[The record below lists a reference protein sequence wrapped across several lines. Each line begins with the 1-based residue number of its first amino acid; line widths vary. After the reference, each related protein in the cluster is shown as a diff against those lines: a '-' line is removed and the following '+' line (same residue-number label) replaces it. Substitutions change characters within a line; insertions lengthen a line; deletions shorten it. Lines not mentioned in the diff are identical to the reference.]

1 MNKNAIKKFAIDA
14 RNKLIASVT
23 DKAGMLGITPD
34 NCSEAITKGADFE
47 VYKTAAG
54 TEVTLNKKQCEQRR
68 KLVDQI
74 HARGFEAVVEE
85 VAYTWFNRICA
96 IRFMEVNDYMY
107 PVRVRVLSSEKEG
120 KNEPDVVTM
129 APEIDW
135 DFTDKEREE
144 IIDAKMNNRLDDL
157 FRMLFIKQCNL
168 LHEVLPGLFEETEDY
183 TEMLLNISF
192 TNEADVIRMLVDGID
207 EKDFNIT
214 TVDEDGKAAG
224 QVEIIGWLY
233 QYYNTEPKNK
243 AFAKKAK
250 ITKEEIPAVT
260 QLFTPDWIVRYMVE
274 NSLGRMWLEGHPD
287 EELKSKWKYYLD
299 EAEQEE
305 SVQHELNKIKAEYAT
320 LKPEDIKLIDPCMGS
335 GHILVYAF
343 DVFMQIY
350 ENAGWSQRD
359 AAQSIIQNNIYG
371 LDIDDRAAQ
380 LSYFAV
386 LMKARQYDRR
396 ILTRGIEPNVYAVQ
410 ESNGINRGQLKYFGV
425 GLVEEEKNASLMQ
438 IEGLLNILNDAKEY
452 GSLLNVEDYDWE
464 LLEKFVENTD
474 TESQISFE
482 TYGLDETAEQL
493 KRLIRIG
500 KVMAQKYEIVATNP
514 PYAGTSNLSAKV
526 NNFVKKNY
534 PDSKADLFAVFIER
548 CGEMLKKNGYQ
559 AMITQHAWMFLSSF
573 EKLRVK
579 LQQQT
584 IVNMAHLGARAFE
597 EIGGEVVQTVSFVM
611 LKRGENRYKGVYCRL
626 LEPTTQKGKE
636 EMFLKGENQYEAI
649 QDHFG
654 KIPGGPVAYWIS
666 DTIRSIFEKFKRLD
680 EIATPKRGM
689 CTCGNELFYRFWH
702 EISYIEFC
710 DPLFCRDHDGW
721 VPLNK
726 GGEYRKWYGNL
737 WEVVDWK
744 NNAERLRQY
753 PTAQIKNEEFYFRPA
768 ITWSS
773 LTTGNLSFRYTG
785 DGFIFD
791 QASNGV
797 FPEGDKYYY
806 YIAFLNS
813 KITVLLLNIINPSM
827 NVLVGDIASLPIIFD
842 NDYKETIDMLV
853 ESSIEICKIDWN
865 SYEISWDFCKHPL
878 MPQREEEGIT
888 IFAGMKIGEE
898 KWIKKLYD
906 GEVCF
911 SPVGDFIVEGE
922 TTGNNEQGDKYEGVF
937 ARLKK
942 DNPLIRKMN
951 ETLGDDLEKIL
962 DGDYVLLRRKSC
974 KEVPVLCLYGM
985 YKEDAEEI
993 ERKMLKDGT
1002 VQSTLQFQLSN
1013 KMYDEFLNADLTND
1027 EKIEPWSMGMSLGHF
1042 QIAIEKELDKRGI
1055 QHKAVKIN
1063 YDLSDTE
1070 EFFIEPTN
1078 NYDEL
1083 AHKSDRLN
1091 YQKEIRWILPNMHQ
1105 MDKLVLPYTPLSKES
1120 VGIAKGKIVF
1130 KVDVAGHVKE
1140 SVSVASCFN
1149 RWQKNCNEQFEKLKQ
1164 NEEELNRIFINIYGL
1179 QEELTP
1185 EVEDKDITVRKAD
1198 LSRDIRSLVSY
1209 AVGCMLGRYS
1219 LDEEGLVYAGGD
1231 WDNSRYKI
1239 FLPDEDNCIPITDE
1253 EYFSDDIVGRFVEFV
1268 KIVYGADTLEEN
1280 LDFIANALGNKGNT
1294 SREVIRNYFLKD
1306 FYADHLKVY
1315 QKRPI
1320 YWLFD
1325 SGKQNGFKA
1334 LIYMHR
1340 YDADTVGRV
1349 RTDYLHK
1356 AQKYVETAMQSA
1368 QYTIDNAT
1376 SASEKSKATKAVT
1389 KYTKQLSEMKIYDE
1403 AIAHVANQRIEIDL
1417 DDGVKVN
1424 YAKFQGVEVSQE
1436 GKKSL
1441 KVDLMAKI

>member
-107 PVRVRVLSSEKEG
+107 PARVRVLSSEKKSTVSG
-120 KNEPDVVTM
+120 LVKNEPDVVTM
-129 APEIDW
+129 APDIDW

-243 AFAKKAK
+243 AFAKKCK
-250 ITKEEIPAVT
+250 ITKEEVPAVT

-274 NSLGRMWLEGHPD
+274 NSLGRMWIEGHSD
-287 EELKSKWKYYLD
+287 DELKSKWKYYLD
-299 EAEQEE
+299 EAKQEE
-305 SVQHELNKIKAEYAT
+305 SVQLELNKIKAEYAT

-410 ESNGINRGQLKYFGV
+410 ESNGINRDQLKYFGT
-425 GLVEEEKNASLMQ
+425 GLTDTEKNTAVSQM
-438 IEGLLNILNDAKEY
+438 EGLLNTLNDAKEY
-452 GSLLNVEDYDWE
+452 GSLVNVEDFDWE
-464 LLEKFVENTD
+464 LLEKFAENTD
-474 TESQISFE
+474 IESQISFH

-493 KRLIRIG
+493 RRLTRIG
-500 KVMAQKYEIVATNP
+500 KVMAQKYEVVVTNP

-559 AMITQHAWMFLSSF
+559 AMITMHSWMFLSSF

-597 EIGGEVVQTVSFVM
+597 EIGGEVVQTTSFV
-611 LKRGENRYKGVYCRL
+611 LSKKHEDKYVGIYCRL
-626 LEPTTQKGKE
+626 VEPNNQAEKE
-636 EMFLKGENQYEAI
+636 NSFIRKEKIYRAKQNDFK
-649 QDHFG
+649 
-654 KIPGGPVAYWIS
+654 KIPGSPVAYWVNEKVYHVFENGVRFKTIGDTRQGMATS
-666 DTIRSIFEKFKRLD
+666 DVNRFTRLWYEVD
-680 EIATPKRGM
+680 CCNIGWNYSKLDSTEDGVHTWYP
-689 CTCGNELFYRFWH
+689 
-702 EISYIEFC
+702 YI
-710 DPLFCRDHDGW
+710 
-721 VPLNK
+721 K
-726 GGEYRKWYGNL
+726 GGTFRKWYGNEDYL
-737 WEVVDWK
+737 VNWKFNGKEVK
-744 NNAERLRQY
+744 EYAAKLYKSYSR
-753 PTAQIKNEEFYFRPA
+753 TIKNISEYLKPC
-768 ITWSS
+768 ISWGMV
-773 LTTGNLSFRYTG
+773 TTNNLSVRYYPAG
-785 DGFIFD
+785 HIFD
-791 QASNGV
+791 IAGCCCFSNDEVRLYLLG
-797 FPEGDKYYY
+797 
-806 YIAFLNS
+806 FLNS
-813 KITVLLLNIINPSM
+813 CIANTFCKILNPTINM
-827 NVLVGDIASLPIIFD
+827 NVGDIGNLPLIVSKT
-842 NDYKETIDMLV
+842 YKEKVDFLV
-853 ESSIEICKIDWN
+853 ERCIELAKLDWN
-865 SYEISWDFCKHPL
+865 SFETSWDFKCHPL
-878 MPQREEEGIT
+878 ISVISQNR
-888 IFAGMKIGEE
+888 
-898 KWIKKLYD
+898 
-906 GEVCF
+906 
-911 SPVGDFIVEGE
+911 
-922 TTGNNEQGDKYEGVF
+922 
-937 ARLKK
+937 
-942 DNPLIRKMN
+942 
-951 ETLGDDLEKIL
+951 TLF
-962 DGDYVLLRRKSC
+962 
-974 KEVPVLCLYGM
+974 
-985 YKEDAEEI
+985 EDTSDI
-993 ERKMLKDGT
+993 
-1002 VQSTLQFQLSN
+1002 
-1013 KMYDEFLNADLTND
+1013 
-1027 EKIEPWSMGMSLGHF
+1027 
-1042 QIAIEKELDKRGI
+1042 
-1055 QHKAVKIN
+1055 
-1063 YDLSDTE
+1063 DLSE
-1070 EFFIEPTN
+1070 CYICWENE
-1078 NYDEL
+1078 
-1083 AHKSDRLN
+1083 
-1091 YQKEIRWILPNMHQ
+1091 
-1105 MDKLVLPYTPLSKES
+1105 
-1120 VGIAKGKIVF
+1120 
-1130 KVDVAGHVKE
+1130 
-1140 SVSVASCFN
+1140 
-1149 RWQKNCNEQFEKLKQ
+1149 CNERFNQLKA
-1164 NEEELNRIFINIYGL
+1164 NEEDLNSIFIDIYGL
-1179 QEELTP
+1179 QDELTP
-1185 EVEDKDITVRKAD
+1185 EVEDKDVTVCKAD
-1198 LSRDIRSLVSY
+1198 LQRDIKSQISY
-1209 AVGCMLGRYS
+1209 AVGCMFGRYS
-1219 LDEEGLVYAGGD
+1219 LNKEGLGYAGGE
-1231 WDNSRYKI
+1231 WDESIYST
-1239 FLPDEDNCIPITDE
+1239 FAPDRDNIIPICDE
-1253 EYFSDDIVGRFVEFV
+1253 EYFSDDIVSRFCEWV
-1268 KIVYGADTLEEN
+1268 KIVYGEKSLETN
-1280 LDFIANALGNKGNT
+1280 LDFIAKALGNKGNT
-1294 SREVIRNYFLKD
+1294 SREVIRNYFLNDFFKD
-1306 FYADHLKVY
+1306 HCNTYSVTGSG
-1315 QKRPI
+1315 KRPI

-1340 YDADTVGRV
+1340 YDEDTVGRV

-1376 SASEKSKATKAVT
+1376 SVSEKSKATKAVT
-1389 KYTKQLSEMKIYDE
+1389 KYTKQLAEMKIYDE
-1403 AIAHVANQRIEIDL
+1403 AIAHVANQRIKIDL

-1424 YAKFQGVEVSQE
+1424 YAKFQGVEVAQE
-1436 GKKSL
+1436 GKKAL
-1441 KVDLMAKI
+1441 KIDLLAKI

>member
-1 MNKNAIKKFAIDA
+1 MNKNSIKKFAIDA

-34 NCSEAITKGADFE
+34 NCSEAITKSADFE

-120 KNEPDVVTM
+120 KNEPDMVTM
-129 APEIDW
+129 APDIDW

-168 LHEVLPGLFEETEDY
+168 LHEVLPGLLEETEDY

-192 TNEADVIRMLVDGID
+192 TNEDDVIRMLIDGID

-243 AFAKKAK
+243 AFAKKGK
-250 ITKEEIPAVT
+250 ITKEEVPAVT

-274 NSLGRMWLEGHPD
+274 NSLGRMWVEGHPD
-287 EELKSKWKYYLD
+287 DELKSKWKYYLD

-305 SVQHELNKIKAEYAT
+305 SVQQELNKIKTEYAT

-410 ESNGINRGQLKYFGV
+410 ESNGINRGQLKYFGA
-425 GLVEEEKNASLMQ
+425 GLVDVEKNVAVSQM
-438 IEGLLNILNDAKEY
+438 EGLLNTLNDAKEY

-474 TESQISFE
+474 TESQISFD
-482 TYGLDETAEQL
+482 TYGLDETAEQMN
-493 KRLIRIG
+493 RLIKIG
-500 KVMAQKYEIVATNP
+500 KVMAQKYEVVATNP

-559 AMITQHAWMFLSSF
+559 AMITQHSWMFIGSF
-573 EKLRVK
+573 ERLRNKMLNCTLISMV
-579 LQQQT
+579 
-584 IVNMAHLGARAFE
+584 HLGIKAFE
-597 EIGGEVVQTVSFVM
+597 EIGNDVVQTCSFIYQKNKSNNYFTNFVR
-611 LKRGENRYKGVYCRL
+611 LVEFKSYSEKEKEFFNNHNRMNSKCVR
-626 LEPTTQKGKE
+626 
-636 EMFLKGENQYEAI
+636 
-649 QDHFG
+649 FG
-654 KIPGGPVAYWIS
+654 NIPGVPYAYYVS
-666 DTIRSIFEKFKRLD
+666 DSFIDNFQNAKYIEDYGKLTGSQNITGDNEKYLRLFW
-680 EIATPKRGM
+680 EVEKEKV
-689 CTCGNELFYRFWH
+689 GNEWRLYA
-702 EISYIEFC
+702 
-710 DPLFCRDHDGW
+710 
-721 VPLNK
+721 K
-726 GGEYRKWYGNL
+726 GGDYRQYYGNL
-737 WEVVDWK
+737 SYVVNWSEQARK
-744 NNAERLRQY
+744 FYTTNKTSNLLA
-753 PTAQIKNEEFYFRPA
+753 EEF
-768 ITWSS
+768 W
-773 LTTGNLSFRYTG
+773 
-785 DGFIFD
+785 
-791 QASNGV
+791 
-797 FPEGDKYYY
+797 
-806 YIAFLNS
+806 
-813 KITVLLLNIINPSM
+813 
-827 NVLVGDIASLPIIFD
+827 
-842 NDYKETIDMLV
+842 YK
-853 ESSIEICKIDWN
+853 
-865 SYEISWDFCKHPL
+865 
-878 MPQREEEGIT
+878 EGIT
-888 IFAGMKIGEE
+888 YSAITSRGTGFRYLPKGCIFDKGGPSINLSSKKDEVLALLNSNVAKYYFGVFNPSINLQIKDVKSFPIILPELEE
-898 KWIKKLYD
+898 IKKLANENIDCCKRDWDSY
-906 GEVCF
+906 
-911 SPVGDFIVEGE
+911 E
-922 TTGNNEQGDKYEGVF
+922 TSWDYKIHPLVKNTLSKALPEKF
-937 ARLKK
+937 AEWEKEC
-942 DNPLIRKMN
+942 DNRIKTLITN
-951 ETLGDDLEKIL
+951 ET
-962 DGDYVLLRRKSC
+962 
-974 KEVPVLCLYGM
+974 
-985 YKEDAEEI
+985 
-993 ERKMLKDGT
+993 
-1002 VQSTLQFQLSN
+1002 
-1013 KMYDEFLNADLTND
+1013 
-1027 EKIEPWSMGMSLGHF
+1027 
-1042 QIAIEKELDKRGI
+1042 
-1055 QHKAVKIN
+1055 
-1063 YDLSDTE
+1063 
-1070 EFFIEPTN
+1070 
-1078 NYDEL
+1078 
-1083 AHKSDRLN
+1083 
-1091 YQKEIRWILPNMHQ
+1091 
-1105 MDKLVLPYTPLSKES
+1105 
-1120 VGIAKGKIVF
+1120 
-1130 KVDVAGHVKE
+1130 
-1140 SVSVASCFN
+1140 
-1149 RWQKNCNEQFEKLKQ
+1149 
-1164 NEEELNRIFINIYGL
+1164 ELNKIFINAYGL
-1179 QEELTP
+1179 ENEVTPDVEERD
-1185 EVEDKDITVRKAD
+1185 VTVRKAD
-1198 LSRDIRSLVSY
+1198 LQRDIKSLVSY
-1209 AVGCMLGRYS
+1209 AVGCMFGRYS
-1219 LDEEGLVYAGGD
+1219 LDEEGLVLAGKPFESHFFEASAPVCGTGFAGAPGASVPIGEFYYKTD
-1231 WDNSRYKI
+1231 DGVKKCTYNPDKDNI
-1239 FLPDEDNCIPITDE
+1239 IPISDE
-1253 EYFSDDIVGRFVEFV
+1253 EYFSDDIVSRFCEWV
-1268 KIVYGADTLEEN
+1268 KIVYGEKSLETN
-1280 LDFIANALGNKGNT
+1280 LDFIAKALGNKGNT
-1294 SREVIRNYFLKD
+1294 SREVIRNYFLNDFFKD
-1306 FYADHLKVY
+1306 HCNTYSVTGSG
-1315 QKRPI
+1315 KRPI

-1389 KYTKQLSEMKIYDE
+1389 KYTKQLAEMKIYDE

-1424 YAKFQGVEVSQE
+1424 YAKFQGVEVAQE
-1436 GKKSL
+1436 GKKAL
-1441 KVDLMAKI
+1441 KVDLLAKIK

>member
-34 NCSEAITKGADFE
+34 NCSEAITKGADFGE
-47 VYKTAAG
+47 YKTAAG
-54 TEVTLNKKQCEQRR
+54 TEGTLNKKQCEQRR

-243 AFAKKAK
+243 AFAKKCK
-250 ITKEEIPAVT
+250 ITKEEVPAVT

-274 NSLGRMWLEGHPD
+274 NSLGRMWIEGHSD
-287 EELKSKWKYYLD
+287 DELKSKWKYYLD
-299 EAEQEE
+299 EAKQEE
-305 SVQHELNKIKAEYAT
+305 SVQLELNKIKAEYAT

-410 ESNGINRGQLKYFGV
+410 ESNGINRDQLKYFGT
-425 GLVEEEKNASLMQ
+425 GLTDTEKNTAVSQM
-438 IEGLLNILNDAKEY
+438 EGLLNTLNDAKEY
-452 GSLLNVEDYDWE
+452 GSLVNVEDFDWE
-464 LLEKFVENTD
+464 LLEKFAENTD
-474 TESQISFE
+474 IESQISFH

-493 KRLIRIG
+493 RRLTRIG
-500 KVMAQKYEIVATNP
+500 KVMAQKYEVVVTNP

-559 AMITQHAWMFLSSF
+559 AMITMHSWMFLSSF

-597 EIGGEVVQTVSFVM
+597 EIGGEVVQTTSFV
-611 LKRGENRYKGVYCRL
+611 LSKKHEDKYVGIYCRL
-626 LEPTTQKGKE
+626 VEPNNQAEKE
-636 EMFLKGENQYEAI
+636 NSFIRKEKIYRAKQNDFK
-649 QDHFG
+649 
-654 KIPGGPVAYWIS
+654 KIPGSPVAYWVNEKVYHVFENGVRFKTIGDTRQGMATS
-666 DTIRSIFEKFKRLD
+666 DVNRFTRLWYEVD
-680 EIATPKRGM
+680 CCNIGWNYSKLDSTEDGVHTWYP
-689 CTCGNELFYRFWH
+689 
-702 EISYIEFC
+702 YI
-710 DPLFCRDHDGW
+710 
-721 VPLNK
+721 K
-726 GGEYRKWYGNL
+726 GGTFRKWYGNEDYL
-737 WEVVDWK
+737 VNWKFNGKEVK
-744 NNAERLRQY
+744 EYAAKLYKSYSR
-753 PTAQIKNEEFYFRPA
+753 TIKNISEYLKPC
-768 ITWSS
+768 ISWGMV
-773 LTTGNLSFRYTG
+773 TTNNLSVRYYPAG
-785 DGFIFD
+785 HIFD
-791 QASNGV
+791 IAGCCCFSNDEVRLYLLG
-797 FPEGDKYYY
+797 
-806 YIAFLNS
+806 FLNS
-813 KITVLLLNIINPSM
+813 CIANTFCKILNPTINM
-827 NVLVGDIASLPIIFD
+827 NVGDIGNLPLIVSKT
-842 NDYKETIDMLV
+842 YKEKVDFLV
-853 ESSIEICKIDWN
+853 ERCIELAKLDWN
-865 SYEISWDFCKHPL
+865 SFETSWDFKCHPL
-878 MPQREEEGIT
+878 ISVISQNR
-888 IFAGMKIGEE
+888 
-898 KWIKKLYD
+898 
-906 GEVCF
+906 
-911 SPVGDFIVEGE
+911 
-922 TTGNNEQGDKYEGVF
+922 
-937 ARLKK
+937 
-942 DNPLIRKMN
+942 
-951 ETLGDDLEKIL
+951 TLF
-962 DGDYVLLRRKSC
+962 
-974 KEVPVLCLYGM
+974 
-985 YKEDAEEI
+985 EDTSDI
-993 ERKMLKDGT
+993 
-1002 VQSTLQFQLSN
+1002 
-1013 KMYDEFLNADLTND
+1013 
-1027 EKIEPWSMGMSLGHF
+1027 
-1042 QIAIEKELDKRGI
+1042 
-1055 QHKAVKIN
+1055 
-1063 YDLSDTE
+1063 DLSE
-1070 EFFIEPTN
+1070 CYICWENE
-1078 NYDEL
+1078 
-1083 AHKSDRLN
+1083 
-1091 YQKEIRWILPNMHQ
+1091 
-1105 MDKLVLPYTPLSKES
+1105 
-1120 VGIAKGKIVF
+1120 
-1130 KVDVAGHVKE
+1130 
-1140 SVSVASCFN
+1140 
-1149 RWQKNCNEQFEKLKQ
+1149 CNERFNQLKA
-1164 NEEELNRIFINIYGL
+1164 NEEDLNSIFIDIYGL
-1179 QEELTP
+1179 QDELTP
-1185 EVEDKDITVRKAD
+1185 EVEDKDVTVCKAD
-1198 LSRDIRSLVSY
+1198 LQRDIKSQISY
-1209 AVGCMLGRYS
+1209 AVGCMFGRYS
-1219 LDEEGLVYAGGD
+1219 LNKEGLGYAGGE
-1231 WDNSRYKI
+1231 WDESIYST
-1239 FLPDEDNCIPITDE
+1239 FAPDRDNIIPICDE
-1253 EYFSDDIVGRFVEFV
+1253 EYFSDDIVSRFCEWV
-1268 KIVYGADTLEEN
+1268 KIVYGEKSLETN
-1280 LDFIANALGNKGNT
+1280 LDFIAKALGNKGNT
-1294 SREVIRNYFLKD
+1294 SREVIRNYFLNDFFKD
-1306 FYADHLKVY
+1306 HCNTYSVTGSG
-1315 QKRPI
+1315 KRPI

-1340 YDADTVGRV
+1340 YDEDTVGRV

-1376 SASEKSKATKAVT
+1376 SVSEKSKATKAVT
-1389 KYTKQLSEMKIYDE
+1389 KYTKQLAEMKIYDE
-1403 AIAHVANQRIEIDL
+1403 AIAHVANQRIKIDL

-1424 YAKFQGVEVSQE
+1424 YAKFQGVEVAQE
-1436 GKKSL
+1436 GKKAL
-1441 KVDLMAKI
+1441 KIDLLAKI

>member
-129 APEIDW
+129 APDIDW

-192 TNEADVIRMLVDGID
+192 TNEDDVIRMLVDGID

-214 TVDEDGKAAG
+214 TVDEDGKVAG

-243 AFAKKAK
+243 AFAKKTK

-274 NSLGRMWLEGHPD
+274 NSLGRIWVEGHPD
-287 EELKSKWKYYLD
+287 DELKSKWKYYLD
-299 EAEQEE
+299 EAKQEE
-305 SVQHELNKIKAEYAT
+305 SVQQELNNIKAEYAT

-410 ESNGINRGQLKYFGV
+410 ESNGINRGQLKYFGA
-425 GLVEEEKNASLMQ
+425 GLTEEEKKTALMQ
-438 IEGLLNILNDAKEY
+438 MEGLLNTLNDEKEY
-452 GSLLNVEDYDWE
+452 GSLLNVEDYDWG

-474 TESQISFE
+474 TESQISFD
-482 TYGLDETAEQL
+482 TFGLDETAEQL
-493 KRLIRIG
+493 KQLIKIG
-500 KVMAQKYEIVATNP
+500 KVMAQKYEVVATNP
-514 PYAGTSNLSAKV
+514 PYMASSGMSVKLSNYLKEYFFA
-526 NNFVKKNY
+526 
-534 PDSKADLFAVFIER
+534 SKGDLFSVFIEKS
-548 CGEMLKKNGYQ
+548 LKITKKNSY
-559 AMITQHAWMFLSSF
+559 AALITQQSWMFLSSF
-573 EKLRVK
+573 EKLREN
-579 LQQQT
+579 LSN
-584 IVNMAHLGARAFE
+584 IDFCSILHLGAHAFE
-597 EIGGEVVQTVSFVM
+597 ELSGEVVQTVAFVM
-611 LKRGENRYKGVYCRL
+611 RKSRILDSVTICDRLVNIDNCKKKEQVYLNGRNRILSKKSDFEL
-626 LEPTTQKGKE
+626 
-636 EMFLKGENQYEAI
+636 
-649 QDHFG
+649 
-654 KIPGGPVAYWIS
+654 IPAKPYAYWIS
-666 DTIRSIFEKFKRLD
+666 EKTLDNFKSEKLENLA
-680 EIATPKRGM
+680 EIVSGM
-689 CTCGNELFYRFWH
+689 TTGNNEVYLKVWNELN
-702 EISYIEFC
+702 IESIAF
-710 DPLFCRDHDGW
+710 DEMDINNIDLQKTKWIPYH
-721 VPLNK
+721 K
-726 GGEYRKWYGNL
+726 GGGMRKWYGNQDY
-737 WEVVDWK
+737 VVNWS
-744 NNAERLRQY
+744 RSS
-753 PTAQIKNEEFYFRPA
+753 EFNRAKTTMTHVYLKPC
-768 ITWSS
+768 ITWSDISGNSFAGRYCKGGFMFDVKGSCAFSS
-773 LTTGNLSFRYTG
+773 LENLQLLIG
-785 DGFIFD
+785 IF
-791 QASNGV
+791 
-797 FPEGDKYYY
+797 
-806 YIAFLNS
+806 NS
-813 KITVLLLNIINPSM
+813 KITPVYVAALNPTTTTQ
-827 NVLVGDIASLPIIFD
+827 VGDLKRIPYIEPSEQDKVLIRKLVMKCVNLSKSEWDSF
-842 NDYKETIDMLV
+842 ET
-853 ESSIEICKIDWN
+853 
-865 SYEISWDFCKHPL
+865 SWDFKRHPL
-878 MPQREEEGIT
+878 ISVISQNRT
-888 IFAGMKIGEE
+888 VF
-898 KWIKKLYD
+898 D
-906 GEVCF
+906 N
-911 SPVGDFIVEGE
+911 
-922 TTGNNEQGDKYEGVF
+922 TTDIDLAECYTCWENE
-937 ARLKK
+937 
-942 DNPLIRKMN
+942 
-951 ETLGDDLEKIL
+951 
-962 DGDYVLLRRKSC
+962 
-974 KEVPVLCLYGM
+974 
-985 YKEDAEEI
+985 
-993 ERKMLKDGT
+993 
-1002 VQSTLQFQLSN
+1002 
-1013 KMYDEFLNADLTND
+1013 
-1027 EKIEPWSMGMSLGHF
+1027 
-1042 QIAIEKELDKRGI
+1042 
-1055 QHKAVKIN
+1055 
-1063 YDLSDTE
+1063 
-1070 EFFIEPTN
+1070 
-1078 NYDEL
+1078 
-1083 AHKSDRLN
+1083 
-1091 YQKEIRWILPNMHQ
+1091 
-1105 MDKLVLPYTPLSKES
+1105 
-1120 VGIAKGKIVF
+1120 
-1130 KVDVAGHVKE
+1130 
-1140 SVSVASCFN
+1140 
-1149 RWQKNCNEQFEKLKQ
+1149 CNERFNQLKA
-1164 NEEELNRIFINIYGL
+1164 NEEELNRIIINIYGL
-1179 QEELTP
+1179 QDELTP
-1185 EVEDKDITVRKAD
+1185 EEDDKDITVRKAD
-1198 LSRDIRSLVSY
+1198 LQREIKSLISY
-1209 AVGCMLGRYS
+1209 AVGCMFGRYS
-1219 LDEEGLVYAGGD
+1219 LNKEGLVYAGGE
-1231 WDNSRYKI
+1231 WDESVYST
-1239 FLPDEDNCIPITDE
+1239 FAPDRDNIIPICDE
-1253 EYFSDDIVGRFVEFV
+1253 EYFSDDIVTRFCEWV
-1268 KIVYGADTLEEN
+1268 KIVYGEKSLETN
-1280 LDFIANALGNKGNT
+1280 LDFIAKALGNKGNT
-1294 SREVIRNYFLKD
+1294 SREVIRNYFLNDFFKD
-1306 FYADHLKVY
+1306 HCNTYSVTGSG
-1315 QKRPI
+1315 KRPI

-1389 KYTKQLSEMKIYDE
+1389 KYTKQLAEMRIYDE

-1424 YAKFQGVEVSQE
+1424 YAKFQGVEVAQE
-1436 GKKSL
+1436 GKKAL
-1441 KVDLMAKI
+1441 KVDLLAKI

>member
-1 MNKNAIKKFAIDA
+1 MNKNAIKKFAIDT

-23 DKAGMLGITPD
+23 DKAAMLGITSD

-192 TNEADVIRMLVDGID
+192 TNEDDVIRMLVDGID

-243 AFAKKAK
+243 AFAKKTK
-250 ITKEEIPAVT
+250 ITKEEVPAVT

-274 NSLGRMWLEGHPD
+274 NSLGRMWVEGHPD
-287 EELKSKWKYYLD
+287 DELKSKWKYYLD

-305 SVQHELNKIKAEYAT
+305 SVQQELNKIKAEYAT

-410 ESNGINRGQLKYFGV
+410 ESNGINRGQLKYFGA
-425 GLVEEEKNASLMQ
+425 GLTDAEKNAAVSQM
-438 IEGLLNILNDAKEY
+438 EGLLNTLNDAKEY

-474 TESQISFE
+474 TESQISFD
-482 TYGLDETAEQL
+482 TYGLDETAEQV
-493 KRLIRIG
+493 KQLIKIG

-559 AMITQHAWMFLSSF
+559 AMITMHSWMFLSSF
-573 EKLRVK
+573 EKLRLK
-579 LQQQT
+579 LQAKSVVT
-584 IVNMAHLGARAFE
+584 MAHLGTRAFD
-597 EIGGEVVQTVSFVM
+597 EIGGEVVQTTSFIM
-611 LKRGENRYKGVYCRL
+611 LNCNIPMFNGIYLRL
-626 LEPTTQKGKE
+626 IEPITQNGKE
-636 EMFLKGENQYEAI
+636 EMFLSKRNRFYAKKTA
-649 QDHFG
+649 FL
-654 KIPGGPVAYWIS
+654 KIPSSPVAYWLNNKWFKL
-666 DTIRSIFEKFKRLD
+666 FEKGQRLETKAEIINGLFTCNNDYFLKLWYEVNGNCVFWQCNSID
-680 EIATPKRGM
+680 ESKQSNKKWYP
-689 CTCGNELFYRFWH
+689 Y
-702 EISYIEFC
+702 
-710 DPLFCRDHDGW
+710 
-721 VPLNK
+721 NK
-726 GGEYRKWYGNL
+726 GGTYRKWYGNREYVVNFYKGGE
-737 WEVVDWK
+737 EVSQF
-744 NNAERLRQY
+744 R
-753 PTAQIKNEEFYFRPA
+753 IKRGQAAVMPGYNKYFNEGFTYSDVTSGDFSA
-768 ITWSS
+768 
-773 LTTGNLSFRYTG
+773 RYVEG
-785 DGFIFD
+785 GFIFD
-791 QASNGV
+791 LAGSMIFSNTN
-797 FPEGDKYYY
+797 ENKYYLLG
-806 YIAFLNS
+806 ILNS
-813 KITVLLLNIINPSM
+813 KVCNEVLKIINPTIHYQAG
-827 NVLVGDIASLPIIFD
+827 NLRNLPILEILENNKEKEIIPKLVYD
-842 NDYKETIDMLV
+842 N
-853 ESSIEICKIDWN
+853 IEISKNDWD
-865 SYEISWDFCKHPL
+865 SFETSWDFKRHPL
-878 MPQREEEGIT
+878 ISVISRNRAV
-888 IFAGMKIGEE
+888 F
-898 KWIKKLYD
+898 D
-906 GEVCF
+906 
-911 SPVGDFIVEGE
+911 D
-922 TTGNNEQGDKYEGVF
+922 TTDIDLAECYNCWENE
-937 ARLKK
+937 
-942 DNPLIRKMN
+942 
-951 ETLGDDLEKIL
+951 
-962 DGDYVLLRRKSC
+962 
-974 KEVPVLCLYGM
+974 
-985 YKEDAEEI
+985 
-993 ERKMLKDGT
+993 
-1002 VQSTLQFQLSN
+1002 
-1013 KMYDEFLNADLTND
+1013 
-1027 EKIEPWSMGMSLGHF
+1027 
-1042 QIAIEKELDKRGI
+1042 
-1055 QHKAVKIN
+1055 
-1063 YDLSDTE
+1063 
-1070 EFFIEPTN
+1070 
-1078 NYDEL
+1078 
-1083 AHKSDRLN
+1083 
-1091 YQKEIRWILPNMHQ
+1091 
-1105 MDKLVLPYTPLSKES
+1105 
-1120 VGIAKGKIVF
+1120 
-1130 KVDVAGHVKE
+1130 
-1140 SVSVASCFN
+1140 
-1149 RWQKNCNEQFEKLKQ
+1149 CNERFNQLKA
-1164 NEEELNRIFINIYGL
+1164 NEEELNRIFIDIYGL
-1179 QEELTP
+1179 QDELSP
-1185 EVEDKDITVRKAD
+1185 EVEDKDVTVRKAD
-1198 LSRDIRSLVSY
+1198 LQRDIKSLISY
-1209 AVGCMLGRYS
+1209 AVGCMFGRYS
-1219 LDEEGLVYAGGD
+1219 LNEEGLVLAGQPFKSHFFEASAQRCGTGFAGAPGASVPIGEFYYKTD
-1231 WDNSRYKI
+1231 ECVKKCTYNPDKDNI
-1239 FLPDEDNCIPITDE
+1239 IPICDE
-1253 EYFSDDIVGRFVEFV
+1253 EYFSDDIVSRFCEWV
-1268 KIVYGADTLEEN
+1268 KIVYGEKSLETN
-1280 LDFIANALGNKGNT
+1280 LDFISKALGNKGNT
-1294 SREVIRNYFLKD
+1294 SREVIRNYFLNY
-1306 FYADHLKVY
+1306 FFRDHCNTYSVTGSG
-1315 QKRPI
+1315 KRPI

-1389 KYTKQLSEMKIYDE
+1389 KYTKQLAEMKIYDE

-1424 YAKFQGVEVSQE
+1424 YAKFQGVEVAQE
-1436 GKKSL
+1436 GKKAL
-1441 KVDLMAKI
+1441 KVDLLAKI

>member
-54 TEVTLNKKQCEQRR
+54 TEVTLNKKQCEQRG

-120 KNEPDVVTM
+120 KNESDVVTM
-129 APEIDW
+129 APDIDW
-135 DFTDKEREE
+135 NFTDKEREE

-192 TNEADVIRMLVDGID
+192 TNEDDVIRMLVDGID

-243 AFAKKAK
+243 AFAKKTK
-250 ITKEEIPAVT
+250 ITKEEVPAVT

-274 NSLGRMWLEGHPD
+274 NSLGRMWVEGHPD
-287 EELKSKWKYYLD
+287 DELKSKWKYYLD

-305 SVQHELNKIKAEYAT
+305 SVQQELNKIKAEYAT

-350 ENAGWSQRD
+350 ENEGWSQRD

-410 ESNGINRGQLKYFGV
+410 ESNGINRGQLKYFGA
-425 GLVEEEKNASLMQ
+425 GLTDAEKNVAVSQM
-438 IEGLLNILNDAKEY
+438 EGLLNTLNDAKEY
-452 GSLLNVEDYDWE
+452 GSLLNVEDYDWK

-474 TESQISFE
+474 IESQISFD

-500 KVMAQKYEIVATNP
+500 KVMAQKYEVVATNP

-559 AMITQHAWMFLSSF
+559 AMITMHSWMFLTSF
-573 EKLRVK
+573 EKLREKIQLVD
-579 LQQQT
+579 

-597 EIGGEVVQTVSFVM
+597 KIGGEIVQTTSFVLQKNHKM
-611 LKRGENRYKGVYCRL
+611 NYMGTYCRL
-626 LEPTTQKGKE
+626 VEPITQQGKE
-636 EMFLKGENQYEAI
+636 AMYLSGKKQYVANQNS
-649 QDHFG
+649 FT
-654 KIPGGPVAYWIS
+654 KIPGKPVAYWVSEQIS
-666 DTIRSIFEKFKRLD
+666 NAFMGKKMGDVSEARMGLTTGQNEKYLRLWTEVD
-680 EIATPKRGM
+680 NNRIGFGHNRESAQKSGLKWFP
-689 CTCGNELFYRFWH
+689 Y
-702 EISYIEFC
+702 
-710 DPLFCRDHDGW
+710 
-721 VPLNK
+721 NK
-726 GGEYRKWYGNL
+726 AGEYRKWYGNRDY
-737 WEVVDWK
+737 VVNWQNDGY
-744 NNAERLRQY
+744 EMQTTLY
-753 PTAQIKNEEFYFRPA
+753 PDGSRIWAHNFNLDYNFKEH
-768 ITWSS
+768 ITWNDI
-773 LTTGNLSFRYTG
+773 TTGKISFRYFE
-785 DGFIFD
+785 DGFLFD
-791 QASNGV
+791 AAAAVAFVNKN
-797 FPEGDKYYY
+797 EKYKILGY
-806 YIAFLNS
+806 LNS
-813 KITVLLLNIINPSM
+813 NFVNSLTKLLNPTIHFK
-827 NVLVGDIASLPIIFD
+827 LGDYDNLPYD
-842 NDYKETIDMLV
+842 
-853 ESSIEICKIDWN
+853 DWN
-865 SYEISWDFCKHPL
+865 EQSISEISKKNIELCKKDWDSFETSWDFKRHPL
-878 MPQREEEGIT
+878 ISVIPQNRALFDDATDIDLAECYTCWE
-888 IFAGMKIGEE
+888 
-898 KWIKKLYD
+898 
-906 GEVCF
+906 
-911 SPVGDFIVEGE
+911 
-922 TTGNNEQGDKYEGVF
+922 NE
-937 ARLKK
+937 
-942 DNPLIRKMN
+942 
-951 ETLGDDLEKIL
+951 
-962 DGDYVLLRRKSC
+962 
-974 KEVPVLCLYGM
+974 
-985 YKEDAEEI
+985 
-993 ERKMLKDGT
+993 
-1002 VQSTLQFQLSN
+1002 
-1013 KMYDEFLNADLTND
+1013 
-1027 EKIEPWSMGMSLGHF
+1027 
-1042 QIAIEKELDKRGI
+1042 
-1055 QHKAVKIN
+1055 
-1063 YDLSDTE
+1063 
-1070 EFFIEPTN
+1070 
-1078 NYDEL
+1078 
-1083 AHKSDRLN
+1083 
-1091 YQKEIRWILPNMHQ
+1091 
-1105 MDKLVLPYTPLSKES
+1105 
-1120 VGIAKGKIVF
+1120 
-1130 KVDVAGHVKE
+1130 
-1140 SVSVASCFN
+1140 
-1149 RWQKNCNEQFEKLKQ
+1149 CNERFNQLKA
-1164 NEEELNRIFINIYGL
+1164 NEEELNRIFIDIYGL
-1179 QEELTP
+1179 QDELTP
-1185 EVEDKDITVRKAD
+1185 EVEDKDVTVRKAD
-1198 LSRDIRSLVSY
+1198 LQRDIKSLISY
-1209 AVGCMLGRYS
+1209 AVGCMFGRYS
-1219 LDEEGLVYAGGD
+1219 LDAEGLVLAGQSFESHFFEASAPVCGTGFAGGPGASVPIGEFYYKTD
-1231 WDNSRYKI
+1231 DGVKKCTYNPDKDNIISI
-1239 FLPDEDNCIPITDE
+1239 CDE
-1253 EYFSDDIVGRFVEFV
+1253 EYFSDDIVSRFCEWV
-1268 KIVYGADTLEEN
+1268 KIVYGEKSLETN
-1280 LDFIANALGNKGNT
+1280 LDFIAKALGNKGNT
-1294 SREVIRNYFLKD
+1294 SREVIRNYFLDDFFKD
-1306 FYADHLKVY
+1306 HCNTYSVTGSG
-1315 QKRPI
+1315 KRPI

-1389 KYTKQLSEMKIYDE
+1389 KYTKQLAEMKIYDE

-1424 YAKFQGVEVSQE
+1424 YAKFQGVEVAQE
-1436 GKKSL
+1436 GKKAL
-1441 KVDLMAKI
+1441 KVDLLAKI